1 MSEEVKVI
9 TEGATTATEKDS
21 CDNAD
26 KHNDQS
32 ISLEEY
38 SKLQLEFIDSQKELK
53 EMTELFEQ

>member
-26 KHNDQS
+26 KHND
-32 ISLEEY
+32 
-38 SKLQLEFIDSQKELK
+38 
-53 EMTELFEQ
+53 